1 MSIHDEDAVVRGLG
15 LDCSTDDHLDDV
27 DEKRF
32 ASDCR
37 NTSFSCRTRLRIDT
51 YLCVMAYTSITV
63 DPKAYFHENGKHLH
77 QGRCVDSSCAHE
89 LMTS

>member
-32 ASDCR
+32 A
-37 NTSFSCRTRLRIDT
+37 
-51 YLCVMAYTSITV
+51 
-63 DPKAYFHENGKHLH
+63 
-77 QGRCVDSSCAHE
+77 
-89 LMTS
+89 